1 MIAYLFYTKDSPGED
16 EMQRLAEELRRSQVD
31 SELVEADSPH
41 GIALS
46 ENYDVVVRPAVVLA
60 GVRAAPP
67 RLPIALIQR
76 RLPNT
81 PSMRLGT

>member
-60 GVRAAPP
+60 TTDGTQINQWQHD
-67 RLPIALIQR
+67 LPGASDISYWAHR
-76 RLPNT
+76 
-81 PSMRLGT
+81 